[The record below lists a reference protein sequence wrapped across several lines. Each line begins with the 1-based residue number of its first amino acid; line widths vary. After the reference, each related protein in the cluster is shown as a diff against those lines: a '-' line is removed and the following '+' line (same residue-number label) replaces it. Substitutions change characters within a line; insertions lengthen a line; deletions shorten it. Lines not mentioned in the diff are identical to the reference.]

1 MARTQEFIPVVGE
14 QDVDDLLPGEGVGVG
29 GVPYLLQEGIE
40 LLKRG
45 NHAFRTGK
53 FEEAIEAYTTAL
65 KAQAVDP
72 SVLLSNRCAAY
83 CRLSEQLRNIPAAVS
98 EAPGSALFGQD
109 PMSHVQ
115 LALRDAEK
123 LVKLQSTW
131 PKAYLR
137 KATAQTLL
145 EQYEE
150 AHETILSGLEIDP
163 ANSLLQAGLSEVAT
177 HIQGAHPNGR
187 DRRKLEHSDDLDCT
201 LCLKL
206 LYNPI
211 TTPCG
216 HSFCRSCLL
225 QALDHG
231 NKCPM
236 CRTVLFVSPKTYPIS
251 VTLNNIIQRNFQEEY
266 QERKTEM
273 DAITLAGND
282 ILPLFVM
289 DTVLPMQHV
298 ALNIFEPRYRLM
310 VRRIMEGNRRMGM
323 VGIDPE
329 TGAVADVACEVE
341 ISECEP
347 VPDGRF
353 LLEVLGRRRF
363 RIIETWDQDGY
374 RIAKVQWLQDVIP
387 APGSPEQKEVYR
399 MARTAAEVVNT
410 FLTRAQDAAR
420 KDYHG
425 RLRELLNQSE
435 GRPNISDPECFS
447 FWIANLLPIRTAE
460 RLQFLRLTDTRER
473 LNQEILR
480 LNMVSTDQGCY
491 IQ

>member
-137 KATAQTLL
+137 KATAQILL
-145 EQYEE
+145 EQYEG

-177 HIQGAHPNGR
+177 HIRGAHPNGR

-236 CRTVLFVSPKTYPIS
+236 CRTVLFVSPKTYPIRCGVS
-251 VTLNNIIQRNFQEEY
+251 WR
-266 QERKTEM
+266 
-273 DAITLAGND
+273 
-282 ILPLFVM
+282 
-289 DTVLPMQHV
+289 
-298 ALNIFEPRYRLM
+298 
-310 VRRIMEGNRRMGM
+310 
-323 VGIDPE
+323 E
-329 TGAVADVACEVE
+329 TAAWAW
-341 ISECEP
+341 CEP

-387 APGSPEQKEVYR
+387 APGSPEQKEIDR